1 MFVRKTIISF
11 SIVVCLLV
19 LPLMYYRHM
28 FQKDFFVPSEVLYNH
43 LSSYTAWDEFKS
55 LFDHILNST
64 NDLIIGTEY
73 FEHFESSW
81 FFNGL
86 AEVANLLIRFF
97 DPLIDIISII
107 AALIRFVIDTAI
119 WVFQFFTIL
128 ASENF
133 ALFVAN
139 II

>member
-11 SIVVCLLV
+11 SIVIGLLIV
-19 LPLMYYRHM
+19 PLMYYRHM
-28 FQKDFFVPSEVLYNH
+28 FQNDFFVPSEVLYNH

-55 LFDHILNST
+55 LFDHIIHST
-64 NDLIIGTEY
+64 DNFFIGIES

-86 AEVANLLIRFF
+86 VEVANLLIRFF
-97 DPLIDIISII
+97 NPLIDVLTIIG
-107 AALIRFVIDTAI
+107 ALIRFVIDTAI

-128 ASENF
+128 ASDNF